1 VPSLAVNYGA
11 RVVEGRA
18 SMTIAAILLAAGE
31 SSRFD
36 GYPKALLTAG
46 RRSAV
51 RRLAEIALEEQFDPV
66 VAVVGAHKRPI
77 AHEVRDL
84 RVQVVDAVQ
93 WYEGRT
99 ASIQAGLGAVPE
111 DRDVLFWPIDHP
123 FVSPRT
129 VETLVAVLPTDPLAV
144 WFIPTHEG
152 HGGHPVIWKSRMR
165 RDILDLRPDAP
176 VRSLLPEF
184 GPQVRRVPVGDPGI
198 VANVDTPEAYR
209 DAYDI
214 WLSQGEE

>member
-1 VPSLAVNYGA
+1 MGYGRPSPH
-11 RVVEGRA
+11 
-18 SMTIAAILLAAGE
+18 SMTVAAILLTAGE
-31 SSRFD
+31 SSRMD

-51 RRLAEIALEEQFDPV
+51 RRLAEISLEQGFDPV
-66 VAVVGAHKRPI
+66 VVVVGAHRAPI

-84 RVQVVDAVQ
+84 PVAIVDAVQ

-99 ASIQAGLGAVPE
+99 ASIQAGLAAVPE
-111 DRDVLFWPIDHP
+111 DRDILFWPIDHP
-123 FVSPRT
+123 FVAPRT
-129 VETLVAVLPTDPLAV
+129 VETLVAVPPTDPLAV

-152 HGGHPVIWKSRMR
+152 HGGHPVLWRSSMR
-165 RDILDLRPDAP
+165 QGILDLRSDAP
-176 VRSLLPEF
+176 VRSLLPEY
-184 GPQVRRVPVGDPGI
+184 GPQVRRIPVEDPGV

-209 DAYDI
+209 DAYEI